1 METGSISSNLLPC
14 IQVLSPVRGFVPP
27 WFCRTPEICFS
38 RETLNE
44 FIRFCTTLRKPT
56 KRRIQMIQSLRNCLI
71 WWKNPF
77 GSLRIFVNESNISF
91 SAEWFINVLEVKWS
105 QGRLSNTVWQIFL
118 SKRNRPSPLGGLF
131 CLKTWDL
138 GGTVRKWGGI
148 YGQSANLIV
157 LYKQYCW
164 WNGKDSREK
173 LIECNKI
180 ILQAVSETK
189 NKCYKPYPQFALQGA
204 SNSTILNSWVWGVDP

>member
-56 KRRIQMIQSLRNCLI
+56 KRRIQMIQSLRSCLI

-91 SAEWFINVLEVKWS
+91 SAEWFMNVLEVKWS

-118 SKRNRPSPLGGLF
+118 SKGNRPSPLGGLF

-138 GGTVRKWGGI
+138 GGTPPPI
-148 YGQSANLIV
+148 YGQSANLII
-157 LYKQYCW
+157 LYKQYCFA
-164 WNGKDSREK
+164 GEMEK
-173 LIECNKI
+173 IAERSWLNATKLSYKLFLKQKI
-180 ILQAVSETK
+180 SVTNLTHNLLYRVLQI
-189 NKCYKPYPQFALQGA
+189 PQF
-204 SNSTILNSWVWGVDP
+204 

>member
-71 WWKNPF
+71 WCKNRATLQNLF
-77 GSLRIFVNESNISF
+77 ESLRMYKVVRICEWVKHQSQCWMIYWCAGSERAIREAFKYCLADFFVKGES
-91 SAEWFINVLEVKWS
+91 
-105 QGRLSNTVWQIFL
+105 
-118 SKRNRPSPLGGLF
+118 PPPLRTF
-131 CLKTWDL
+131 FYLKTQEFYPFADDIFGENL
-138 GGTVRKWGGI
+138 M
-148 YGQSANLIV
+148 ANLGI
-157 LYKQYCW
+157 
-164 WNGKDSREK
+164 
-173 LIECNKI
+173 
-180 ILQAVSETK
+180 
-189 NKCYKPYPQFALQGA
+189 PFA
-204 SNSTILNSWVWGVDP
+204 